1 MLLKRNGRAVA
12 IKMRHKTP
20 RDMSI
25 INRSVSSTQS
35 FLDLFINLQAIQ
47 TAYATISYLYGFNDD
62 HFLFCLSLAML
73 RLKKTLERRT
83 SLLFAISNGAN
94 FVLSAVLFGHPDPED
109 HYVIQRTSFMRLLC
123 Q

>member
-1 MLLKRNGRAVA
+1 
-12 IKMRHKTP
+12 
-20 RDMSI
+20 MSI

-62 HFLFCLSLAML
+62 HFFCLSLAML

-83 SLLFAISNGAN
+83 SLLFAISK
-94 FVLSAVLFGHPDPED
+94 VLILS
-109 HYVIQRTSFMRLLC
+109 
-123 Q
+123 